1 VGTGVHPGHVR
12 ARVRAARLVSG
23 RGTALD
29 LAVCDH
35 HLRGAQRAPEGKAV
49 PTARDRPHGGDRGLA
64 PRTTGRAGP
73 EATARSGDR
82 RVAGW
87 LPHGVC
93 DARRRG
99 LHARGDRRGAR
110 HRDGNFEG
118 AVVACPRQVAR
129 GIGGLRRR
137 MGVMTEDRLERLLR
151 DAAQDYHRPPET
163 PREELWRRIIAVR
176 EARRRRRALSASPW
190 LRWGIG
196 IAAVLALGIG
206 IGRWTARPPSLGP
219 APIATTGVSDQGLEQ
234 RSVLLRL
241 RTANPA
247 GPGPVRTQGA
257 L

>member
-1 VGTGVHPGHVR
+1 
-12 ARVRAARLVSG
+12 
-23 RGTALD
+23 
-29 LAVCDH
+29 
-35 HLRGAQRAPEGKAV
+35 
-49 PTARDRPHGGDRGLA
+49 
-64 PRTTGRAGP
+64 
-73 EATARSGDR
+73 
-82 RVAGW
+82 
-87 LPHGVC
+87 
-93 DARRRG
+93 
-99 LHARGDRRGAR
+99 
-110 HRDGNFEG
+110 
-118 AVVACPRQVAR
+118 
-129 GIGGLRRR
+129 
-137 MGVMTEDRLERLLR
+137 MTEDRLERLLR

-219 APIATTGVSDQGLEQ
+219 APIATTGVSDQSALAYHVAAAQYLTRAEALLTGFRTEARVEQPNVQFATQARDLLVTTRLMLDSPAATDARLKGLLEDLELVLAQIAQLPRGGDPEDVQLINQGLEQ